1 MKKLIAKS
9 LAVVAAAS
17 VAPIVLGA
25 VPANAACQSANRL
38 FALTASNSAVFA
50 ANSGCDGLWAQ
61 YPTLHTDSVRG
72 QYYVNGQGWQQSS
85 YGWQTVS
92 YTQSP
97 KIIGNTVVDRIL
109 RGEAYT
115 YRQDI
120 NVKY

>member
-1 MKKLIAKS
+1 MVSSIAKA
-9 LAVVAAAS
+9 LTVVAVATL
-17 VAPIVLGA
+17 APIVLGA
-25 VPANAACQSANRL
+25 VPANASCQTANRL
-38 FALTASNSAVFA
+38 FALTASNSAVFS

-97 KIIGNTVVDRIL
+97 KIIGNTVVDRVL
-109 RGEAYT
+109 RGEGYS